1 MKNVPKATHA
11 SLAKSVLKGIASYP
25 NVQAPFIVQKALNA
39 QLASARN
46 KTKAALI
53 LLIVPMMKCV
63 MESYASRDIVQMM
76 IVP

>member
-1 MKNVPKATHA
+1 MKNVPKATHV
-11 SLAKSVLKGIASYP
+11 SLAKSVLKGIASCP
-25 NVQAPFIVQKALNA
+25 NVQVPFIVQKALNV

-63 MESYASRDIVQMM
+63 MESYVSRDIVQMM
-76 IVP
+76 IVL